1 MLRPL
6 RLWVMY
12 LPQLAACYLLG
23 LLGRSAAIALAGR
36 LGAHNELWADVIMP
50 FAGFARLA
58 SFVAM
63 FMVLRSAIPALERL
77 PRTTAS
83 SVDIFSNIVA
93 PFFAIYIAWQ
103 MLKADWTAYK
113 EISLF
118 YMYGNGGGDKI
129 TPLTPGDIPVSNNVW
144 ILIIG
149 AFALQYILKWTES
162 RTPKWFIGI
171 RLYLQVFWV
180 FLVASFAANR
190 GLTFILEPSKWFGE
204 RRFVVWFNTTKEHLI
219 QEFEPFRIGWA
230 AVSTVWHLIWDV
242 AGMPLLWLVIAGIV
256 YGVASGATWRG
267 VARRVVGEPGAALVS
282 RVTPAQAR
290 LQAELQRRLA
300 IAPPTLIEKV
310 WAWIKAQV
318 LAQFG
323 KYGSIVQSARPIL
336 HAGLVAL
343 SVYILAFVGLA
354 WLSVTDSFYRLQV
367 ETGYLTR
374 AFAWLAG
381 WHDEVF
387 WRGPGEILFMLAAT
401 LVSTLRTCL
410 VASTYAYCVEKI
422 EAAEA
427 EHVSAEDG
435 QVAAETTAT
444 TAPNVP

>member
-63 FMVLRSAIPALERL
+63 FVVLRSAIPALERL
-77 PRTTAS
+77 PRATAN

-103 MLKADWTAYK
+103 MLKADWVAYK

-118 YMYGNGGGDKI
+118 YQFGDESGDKI
-129 TPLTPGDIPVSNNVW
+129 TALTPGDIPISNSVW
-144 ILIIG
+144 GLIVG
-149 AFALQYILKWTES
+149 AFILQYILKWTQS
-162 RTPKWFIGI
+162 RTPGWFIGI

-180 FLVASFAANR
+180 FLIASFAANR
-190 GLTFILEPSKWFGE
+190 GLTFILEPSKWFSQ
-204 RRFVVWFNTTKEHLI
+204 RRVVVWFNATKEHLI
-219 QEFEPFRIGWA
+219 QEFAPFRIGWA
-230 AVSTVWHLIWDV
+230 AISTVWHLVWDV

-267 VARRVVGEPGAALVS
+267 VARRVAGERGAVLVA
-282 RVTPAQAR
+282 RVTPTHAR

-300 IAPPTLIEKV
+300 VAPPSLVEKI
-310 WAWIKAQV
+310 WAWAKTEL

-323 KYGSIVQSARPIL
+323 KYGSIAQSARPIL
-336 HAGLVAL
+336 HAGLIAL
-343 SVYILAFVGLA
+343 SIYIFAFVGLA

-374 AFAWLAG
+374 AFAWLMG

-387 WRGPGEILFMLAAT
+387 WRGPGEMVFALTAT

-410 VASTYAYCVEKI
+410 VASAYAYCVERI
-422 EAAEA
+422 EAAGFEEEA
-427 EHVSAEDG
+427 VEV
-435 QVAAETTAT
+435 VAPTGPT
-444 TAPNVP
+444 VP

>member
-1 MLRPL
+1 
-6 RLWVMY
+6 MY

-23 LLGRSAAIALAGR
+23 LLGRTAAIALAGR
-36 LGAHNELWADVIMP
+36 LGAHSELWPDLIMP

-63 FMVLRSAIPALERL
+63 FVVLRSAIPALERL
-77 PRTTAS
+77 PRTTVS

-103 MLKADWTAYK
+103 MFKADWFAYK
-113 EISLF
+113 EISIY
-118 YMYGNGGGDKI
+118 YMFGDGGGDKI
-129 TPLTPGDIPVSNNVW
+129 TPLTPGDIPVSNSVW
-144 ILIIG
+144 ALIIG
-149 AFALQYILKWTES
+149 AFVLQYILKWAES

-180 FLVASFAANR
+180 FLVASFAANK
-190 GLTFILEPSKWFGE
+190 GLTFILEPSKWFSE
-204 RRFVVWFNTTKEHLI
+204 RRFVVWFNTTKDHLI
-219 QEFEPFRIGWA
+219 QEFEPFRIGWG
-230 AVSTVWHLIWDV
+230 AVSAAWHLIWDV

-256 YGVASGATWRG
+256 YGVASGASWRG
-267 VARRVVGEPGAALVS
+267 VARRVVGERGAAWAS
-282 RVTPAQAR
+282 RVSPAYER
-290 LQAELQRRLA
+290 LHAELQGRLA
-300 IAPPTLIEKV
+300 AAPPSLIEKV
-310 WAWIKAQV
+310 WAWGKAQL

-323 KYGSIVQSARPIL
+323 KYGSIAQSARPIL

-343 SVYILAFVGLA
+343 SAYILAFVGLA

-374 AFAWLAG
+374 GFAWVMG
-381 WHDEVF
+381 WHDDVF
-387 WRGPGEILFMLAAT
+387 WRGPGEIVFVLAAT

-422 EAAEA
+422 EVAEIAEA
-427 EHVSAEDG
+427 EQKPVEDL
-435 QVAAETTAT
+435 ASTN
-444 TAPNVP
+444 PNAI